1 MPMSGRLLLDTNIV
15 IAVLNGDETIP
26 PRLDAAEIVGISV
39 TVIGELL
46 YGAKKSRHVQDNI
59 NKIKRFMHRCSIF
72 SVNEDTAEFYSTIK
86 AELTK
91 KGNPIPENDIW
102 IAATARQNN
111 LTLVT
116 GDGHFDKV
124 QHLITEKW

>member
-1 MPMSGRLLLDTNIV
+1 MSGRLLLDTNIV

-26 PRLDAAEIVGISV
+26 PRLDAAEIVGLSV
-39 TVIGELL
+39 TVISELL
-46 YGAKKSRHVQDNI
+46 YGAKKSHHVQDNI
-59 NKIKRFMHRCSIF
+59 NKIKRFVHRCSVF

-91 KGNPIPENDIW
+91 KGTPIPENDIW
-102 IAATARQNN
+102 IAAPARQNN

-124 QHLITEKW
+124 QHLMTEKW

>member
-1 MPMSGRLLLDTNIV
+1 MSGRLLLDTNIV
-15 IAVLNGDETIP
+15 IALLNGDGTIP
-26 PRLDAAEIVGISV
+26 PRLNAAEMVGISV

-46 YGAKKSRHVQDNI
+46 YGAKKSHHVQDNI
-59 NKIKRFMHRCSIF
+59 NKIKRFVHRCSIY

-102 IAATARQNN
+102 IAATARQND

-124 QHLITEKW
+124 QHLNREQW

>member
-1 MPMSGRLLLDTNIV
+1 MSGRLLLDTNIV

-46 YGAKKSRHVQDNI
+46 YGAKKSHHVQDNI
-59 NKIKRFMHRCSIF
+59 NKIKRFVHRCSIF

-124 QHLITEKW
+124 QHLMTEKW

>member
-1 MPMSGRLLLDTNIV
+1 MSGRLLLDTNIV

-46 YGAKKSRHVQDNI
+46 YGAKKSHHVQDNI
-59 NKIKRFMHRCSIF
+59 NKIKRFVHRCSVF

-124 QHLITEKW
+124 QHLMTEKW

>member
-1 MPMSGRLLLDTNIV
+1 MSGRLLLDTNIV

-46 YGAKKSRHVQDNI
+46 YGTKKSHHVQDNI
-59 NKIKRFMHRCSIF
+59 NKIKRFVHRCSVF

-86 AELTK
+86 AELMK

-111 LTLVT
+111 LTLIT

-124 QHLITEKW
+124 QHLMTEKW

>member
-1 MPMSGRLLLDTNIV
+1 MSGRLLLDTNIV

-46 YGAKKSRHVQDNI
+46 YGAKKSHHVQDNI
-59 NKIKRFMHRCSIF
+59 NKIKRFVHRCSVF

-102 IAATARQNN
+102 IAAAARQNN

-116 GDGHFDKV
+116 GDGHFEKV
-124 QHLITEKW
+124 QHLMTEKW

>member
-1 MPMSGRLLLDTNIV
+1 MSGRLLLDTNIV

-46 YGAKKSRHVQDNI
+46 YGAKKSHHVQGNI
-59 NKIKRFMHRCSIF
+59 NKIKRFVHRCSVF

-86 AELTK
+86 AELTN

-124 QHLITEKW
+124 QHLMTEKW

>member
-1 MPMSGRLLLDTNIV
+1 MSGRLLLDTNIV

-46 YGAKKSRHVQDNI
+46 YGAKKSHHVQDNI
-59 NKIKRFMHRCSIF
+59 NKIKRFVNRCSIF

-111 LTLVT
+111 LTLIT

-124 QHLITEKW
+124 QHLMTEKW

>member
-1 MPMSGRLLLDTNIV
+1 MSGRLLLDTNIV
-15 IAVLNGDETIP
+15 IALLNGDETIP
-26 PRLDAAEIVGISV
+26 PRLNAAEIVGISV

-72 SVNEDTAEFYSTIK
+72 SINEDTAEFYSTIK

-102 IAATARQNN
+102 IAATAHQNN

-124 QHLITEKW
+124 QHLMTEKW

>member
-1 MPMSGRLLLDTNIV
+1 MSGRLLLDTNIV

-39 TVIGELL
+39 AVIGELL
-46 YGAKKSRHVQDNI
+46 YGAKKSHHVQDNI
-59 NKIKRFMHRCSIF
+59 NKIKRSVHRCSVF

-124 QHLITEKW
+124 QHLMTEKW

>member
-1 MPMSGRLLLDTNIV
+1 MSGRLLLDTNIV

-46 YGAKKSRHVQDNI
+46 YGAKKSHHVQDNI
-59 NKIKRFMHRCSIF
+59 NKIKRFVHRCSIF

-111 LTLVT
+111 LTLIT

-124 QHLITEKW
+124 QHLMTEKW